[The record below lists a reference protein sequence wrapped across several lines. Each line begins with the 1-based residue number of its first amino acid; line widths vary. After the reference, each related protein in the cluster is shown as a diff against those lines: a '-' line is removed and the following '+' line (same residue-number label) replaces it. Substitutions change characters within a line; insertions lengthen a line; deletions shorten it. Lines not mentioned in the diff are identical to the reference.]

1 MNGTLPNELRAGAR
15 QAPRPALAR
24 APATVAAPDDGLA
37 AARPPGPR
45 SNTPPSATRRPN
57 LVRTASVGLLFG
69 LVSLLMR
76 AAVRVYFKRVRV
88 RHGERFP
95 AHGPVLLVANH
106 PAMWTDVL
114 VLDVALRRKLQFL
127 TQGQLFHPRLRAMLL
142 RLHGALPVLAA
153 TDGPSARARNAE
165 TFRHCREMFADGA
178 VIAMFPEGV
187 SQEDRT
193 VLQLKTGAARIA
205 LEQAAMGPPPV
216 VPALIPTGIHY
227 ANRTAFG
234 SEVTVSV
241 GEPIDLAPYVA
252 LARDDADRAVHELT
266 QQMHRALRALILDLP
281 EPTLAAAVAELEPLA
296 AVSSRTGT
304 CELGS
309 AQRIA
314 ARLESLRA
322 AAPGRFLDLQ
332 RHTRRYRRARRAL
345 SLSDRALLWDP
356 WTAPWRRRLGL
367 LAILCTLGA
376 LPGTAGALLH
386 AVPWGAGELIAHRVG
401 VNPVRFSFARIA
413 SGIVLF
419 PVWYALVLFALLQ
432 SRILG
437 AAEMIAALVLFV
449 ILGLWTL
456 AWTAW
461 LRALAEHV
469 RLLWLQH
476 GHGRLVR
483 RARAEQRALLA
494 LLASIRVE
502 PEPAGEAA
510 T

>member
-1 MNGTLPNELRAGAR
+1 
-15 QAPRPALAR
+15 
-24 APATVAAPDDGLA
+24 V
-37 AARPPGPR
+37 
-45 SNTPPSATRRPN
+45 
-57 LVRTASVGLLFG
+57 LFG
-69 LVSLLMR
+69 LISLLMR
-76 AAVRVYFKRVRV
+76 AAVRVYFKGVRV
-88 RHGERFP
+88 RHAERFP
-95 AHGPVLLVANH
+95 ARGPVLLVANH

-127 TQGQLFHPRLRAMLL
+127 TQGALFHPRLRAMLL
-142 RLHGALPVLAA
+142 HLHGALPVLAA
-153 TDGPSARARNAE
+153 TDGPGARARNAD
-165 TFRHCREMFADGA
+165 TFRRCREMFASGS

-205 LEQAAMGPPPV
+205 VEQAALGPPRA
-216 VPALIPTGIHY
+216 VPALIPAGIHY

-252 LARDDADRAVHELT
+252 LARGDADAAVHALT
-266 QQMHRALRALILDLP
+266 EHMHRALRELILDLP

-296 AVSSRTGT
+296 AISNRAGT

-322 AAPGRFLDLQ
+322 ATPERFLELQ
-332 RHTRRYRRARRAL
+332 RHTRRYRRVRRAL

-367 LAILCTLGA
+367 LAVVCTLGA
-376 LPGTAGALLH
+376 LPGTAGAALH

-401 VNPVRFSFARIA
+401 RDPVRFSFARIA

-419 PVWYALVLFALLQ
+419 PVGYALVLLALLQ

-437 AAEMIAALVLFV
+437 AAEVLGALVLFV
-449 ILGLWTL
+449 VLGLWTL
-456 AWTAW
+456 AWTGW

-494 LLASIRVE
+494 LLRTIRD
-502 PEPAGEAA
+502 EPAAA
-510 T
+510 PETAS